1 MLAACALVMA
11 LAGPFGQAERFL
23 PSQRIGLWLLYLAA
37 ALPILTMVL
46 TGLRRWLTGI
56 PLAGLCAVAASL
68 PILLVVETIGLIEGR
83 PLPQGWRDWL
93 RSTVEVAVLCA
104 PFAILLE
111 RFLRPVETKP
121 GVVAAPAIAADV
133 HAVCAEGHYTRLFTP
148 RGEQFLD
155 HSLSEVLKALEGR
168 DGGQVHRSWWVAR
181 GAVEGLQRKGS
192 SAELKITGGLTVP
205 VARRRLTKLRGEG
218 WPV

>member
-23 PSQRIGLWLLYLAA
+23 PSQRIGLWLMYLAA
-37 ALPILTMVL
+37 GLPMLALVL

-56 PLAGLCAVAASL
+56 PLAGMCAAAASL

-83 PLPQGWRDWL
+83 PLPHGGLDWL
-93 RSTVEVAVLCA
+93 RSAAEVAVLCV
-104 PFAILLE
+104 PFAVLLE
-111 RFLRPVETKP
+111 RFLRPVEAKP
-121 GVVAAPAIAADV
+121 AAVTALLIAADV
-133 HAVCAEGHYTRLFTP
+133 RAVCAEGHYTRLFTP

-155 HSLSEVLKALEGR
+155 HSFSEVLMALEGR
-168 DGGQVHRSWWVAR
+168 DGAQVHRSWWVAR

-192 SAELKITGGLTVP
+192 AAVLKITGGLAVP
-205 VARRRLTKLRGEG
+205 FARRRLTKLRGEG